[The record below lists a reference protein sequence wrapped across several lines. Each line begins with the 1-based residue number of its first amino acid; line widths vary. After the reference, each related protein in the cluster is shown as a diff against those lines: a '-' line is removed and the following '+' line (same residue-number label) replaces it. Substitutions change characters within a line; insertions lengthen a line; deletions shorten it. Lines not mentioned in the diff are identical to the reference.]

1 MSDDAPPPPLPKSRS
16 NKMSAARGGCVPT
29 DYVPSFLGMG
39 GAAGPPAD
47 ALPLPAALPGPATT
61 APAVAA
67 ATATAQDAV
76 TTASA
81 QAAVTTVTAA
91 AAAAVEDSGYAG
103 TAAAAQS
110 AFAGVLEQARGAARG
125 AATSG
130 LDLLLHKALQK
141 VGDRVREAAV
151 ADPDMPSVVKRAT
164 GRVVDEVWEDVVA
177 YVVTT
182 ADETVQS
189 QRGLAETEW
198 SKLSDI
204 GPLWVCSPRW
214 WRGQLLYA
222 YLPFDRSIWG
232 QMRNPLF
239 WLMTAL
245 SLYPYWGVRAVYFAS
260 LLVLIQAGMPAD
272 TYQLCAFIIALKG
285 SQFISSGVVMGL
297 LTAFKY
303 YLCVYPGSRHTC
315 DLYGPGANQ
324 SSLHSSIDILGSCA
338 VLWTAF
344 WLLPYSYKYDGTPPP
359 DFFLPPGDEEKPEPA
374 VASLGGATPGYKSVF
389 GRRVRYDSE
398 RGGRL
403 SDLMKYDVIVFA
415 ISLVAMVCLLCY
427 DYYRWV
433 KLHGTQLSQEE
444 RQALGLPDGDDGQ
457 ASSQRSIRV
466 SLYFARMIYALLCAP
481 FTVFLLPGLVYV
493 LLHVNP
499 TGYNRQGACVPVTMP
514 PVPEEA
520 DAGVAAAPQEVDAAG
535 TPQASA
541 ALSSSAA
548 AAAAALAPGTQLL
561 SGAAAQGQSWLAAHG
576 IAGNLAGGPAAASAE
591 AQSLLGA
598 AGASP
603 QGVAAEA
610 QSLLGAAA
618 ASPLASQ
625 AKAWAHRPGFL
636 GGAGP
641 AGH

>member
-1 MSDDAPPPPLPKSRS
+1 
-16 NKMSAARGGCVPT
+16 
-29 DYVPSFLGMG
+29 
-39 GAAGPPAD
+39 
-47 ALPLPAALPGPATT
+47 
-61 APAVAA
+61 
-67 ATATAQDAV
+67 
-76 TTASA
+76 
-81 QAAVTTVTAA
+81 
-91 AAAAVEDSGYAG
+91 
-103 TAAAAQS
+103 
-110 AFAGVLEQARGAARG
+110 
-125 AATSG
+125 
-130 LDLLLHKALQK
+130 
-141 VGDRVREAAV
+141 
-151 ADPDMPSVVKRAT
+151 
-164 GRVVDEVWEDVVA
+164 
-177 YVVTT
+177 
-182 ADETVQS
+182 
-189 QRGLAETEW
+189 
-198 SKLSDI
+198 
-204 GPLWVCSPRW
+204 
-214 WRGQLLYA
+214 
-222 YLPFDRSIWG
+222 
-232 QMRNPLF
+232 MRNPLF

>member
-67 ATATAQDAV
+67 AT
-76 TTASA
+76 
-81 QAAVTTVTAA
+81 
-91 AAAAVEDSGYAG
+91 
-103 TAAAAQS
+103 
-110 AFAGVLEQARGAARG
+110 EQARGAARG

-303 YLCVYPGSRHTC
+303 YLCVYPGSRHASSLTPPYPSPFNFHSRPSSGGLQTC